1 MRSFAKKYDDKI
13 SPATHFTPS
22 SLIWLV
28 SIYGKLNR
36 PFVFLRNLWKSAL
49 WKQLINFFIRS
60 NYGILFQNFSDLEKD
75 NRMKKLCKIQAEE
88 FKKYLLLPKVL
99 RATGCKDDAGSKFR
113 SYRRLSSLRGPRN
126 VHAMY
131 DRTAGSTFLK
141 DHGTADRCQENTWC
155 GYVYWSTYP
164 STCPSI
170 HPSIHSFI

>member
-1 MRSFAKKYDDKI
+1 
-13 SPATHFTPS
+13 
-22 SLIWLV
+22 
-28 SIYGKLNR
+28 
-36 PFVFLRNLWKSAL
+36 
-49 WKQLINFFIRS
+49 
-60 NYGILFQNFSDLEKD
+60 
-75 NRMKKLCKIQAEE
+75 MKKLCKIQAEE

-141 DHGTADRCQENTWC
+141 DDGTADRCQENTGC

-170 HPSIHSFI
+170 HPSIHSSSPFIHPSPYPSPHPSTYLSIHLSIHPSTHPSIHPSIHSFI